1 MTGATAFKATA
12 AFCKSDQGRPNGF
25 FYTSLSDICYFA
37 RKISAA
43 RSAPGRKRAVIA
55 MAEENIGQ
63 LERKA
68 NPQKKRRRAHVRES
82 ANACTG
88 SRHSARV
95 PLFILTRGDPAK
107 RSDIFDIVV
116 YAHEKGCASQATAAS
131 LAADLLIAWSVLSA
145 PQAGDRLRAS

>member
-1 MTGATAFKATA
+1 
-12 AFCKSDQGRPNGF
+12 
-25 FYTSLSDICYFA
+25 
-37 RKISAA
+37 
-43 RSAPGRKRAVIA
+43 

-63 LERKA
+63 LEPKA
-68 NPQKKRRRAHVRES
+68 NPQRS
-82 ANACTG
+82 AGELTFEEVQTLYNA

-95 PLFILTRGDPAK
+95 PLFILTGGDPAK